1 MARRFRALV
10 IAGRLMLL
18 ISEILLLTAAF
29 VLAAYFGLKVDP
41 TVFLFYDGGLAR
53 ISLFLLCLLT
63 GMYFR
68 GLYADIR
75 VKSRVALLKD
85 LCLVFGIAI
94 LIQGLAGPFA
104 PGLRLPLPVLTLG
117 GALALAAIFG
127 WRNLL
132 TALARR
138 TAGQRGSGGDRSQPL
153 VSSAP
158 VPGPVDEAVL
168 VRPGVPPADSDRD

>member
-1 MARRFRALV
+1 
-10 IAGRLMLL
+10 
-18 ISEILLLTAAF
+18 
-29 VLAAYFGLKVDP
+29 
-41 TVFLFYDGGLAR
+41 
-53 ISLFLLCLLT
+53 
-63 GMYFR
+63 MYFR

-75 VKSRVALLKD
+75 VKSRVALLQE

-117 GALALAAIFG
+117 GGLALAAIFA
-127 WRNLL
+127 WRILL

-138 TAGQRGSGGDRSQPL
+138 TAGQHGSGGDRSQPP

-158 VPGPVDEAVL
+158 VPGPGDEAVL
-168 VRPGVPPADSDRD
+168 VRPGVVPADSDRA

>member
-10 IAGRLMLL
+10 TAGRLTLL

-29 VLAAYFGLKVDP
+29 VLTTYFGLKVDP
-41 TVFLFYDGGLAR
+41 TVFLLYDGGLAQ

-75 VKSRVALLKD
+75 VKSRVALLQD

-104 PGLRLPLPVLTLG
+104 PGLRLPL
-117 GALALAAIFG
+117 
-127 WRNLL
+127 
-132 TALARR
+132 ARR
-138 TAGQRGSGGDRSQPL
+138 TAGQPGSGGDRSQPL

-158 VPGPVDEAVL
+158 VPGPGDEAVL
-168 VRPGVPPADSDRD
+168 VRPGVAPADSDRA

>member
-1 MARRFRALV
+1 MARRFRVLV
-10 IAGRLMLL
+10 AAGTLMLL

-29 VLAAYFGLKVDP
+29 VLATYFGLKVDP
-41 TVFLFYDGGLAR
+41 TVFLFYDGGLER
-53 ISLFLLCLLT
+53 ICVFLLCLLT

-68 GLYADIR
+68 GLYADVR
-75 VKSRVALLKD
+75 VKSRVALLRD

-117 GALALAAIFG
+117 GALALAAIFA
-127 WRNLL
+127 WRILL

-138 TAGQRGSGGDRSQPL
+138 TAGQRDSGGDRSQPL

-168 VRPGVPPADSDRD
+168 VRPGVAPADSDRA

>member
-1 MARRFRALV
+1 
-10 IAGRLMLL
+10 MLL

-29 VLAAYFGLKVDP
+29 VLATYFELKVNP
-41 TVFLFYDGGLAR
+41 TVFLLDDGGLAR

-63 GMYFR
+63 GMYLR

-75 VKSRVALLKD
+75 AKSRVALLRE

-104 PGLRLPLPVLTLG
+104 PGLRLSLPVLTLG
-117 GALALAAIFG
+117 SGLALAAIFA
-127 WRNLL
+127 WRILL

-138 TAGQRGSGGDRSQPL
+138 AAGQPGSGGDRSQPL

-158 VPGPVDEAVL
+158 VPGPGDEAVL
-168 VRPGVPPADSDRD
+168 VRPGVAPADSDRA